1 MILNVFGWPISGDD
15 VIGIVMAVLAA
26 IYLVAVLILPEK
38 LG

>member
-15 VIGIVMAVLAA
+15 VIGIIMALLAA
-26 IYLVAVLILPEK
+26 VYLVVVLVMPEK